1 MPMPLVGVGLAL
13 VLSYIALLTVQVYTP
28 WTEYTPQCADFLP
41 EGAHRHQI
49 GPPPRNGLI
58 IHTGRLFIWRLA
70 ISARSSSVE
79 TLVRRTVLNH
89 FSLFEAGNC
98 SRNLQLQIMK
108 NI

>member
-49 GPPPRNGLI
+49 GPPSEKRVDHPHGTFIHLETGNFSQEFKRRN
-58 IHTGRLFIWRLA
+58 
-70 ISARSSSVE
+70 ARQ
-79 TLVRRTVLNH
+79 
-89 FSLFEAGNC
+89 A
-98 SRNLQLQIMK
+98 
-108 NI
+108 